1 MQPVAAATRI
11 ALPAAPSLAVG
22 TAKAVWLTSDGEIEV
37 LSLGEAAARARA
49 TPPFLC
55 HARAVARRLKVQA
68 FPAYDLLE
76 LFAFVRPA
84 LFCLPTP
91 RGLARSL
98 DLPPSGSG
106 IDGDAIALIAAA
118 EALLQELSLARD
130 PEARAIAVAMERGG
144 WAWGEA
150 VLRALGP
157 APADAE
163 TPAGMTVWRKLGE
176 WTEYAPEPPA
186 GAVAVEQDEARQ
198 RLAELLGDAAEPR
211 PQQSDYAAAVSAAFL
226 PREAPDEPHFVLAE
240 AGTGVGKTLGYIAP
254 ASLWAE
260 KNQGPVWIS
269 TFTKNL
275 QHQVSTELDRL
286 YPDPLVKA
294 RRVVVRK
301 GRENYLCLLNYE
313 EAIAGLPL
321 RPYDAVALGLM
332 ARWIGATREGDMI
345 GDDFP
350 GWLPDLIG
358 RARSIGLADRRG
370 ECIHSACPHYHK
382 CFIEKSVRRARR
394 ARIVVANHALVMVQ
408 SALGGLDD
416 SNLPTRLVFDE
427 GHHLFDAADA
437 AFSLALTGQ
446 ETAELRRWILGAEE
460 GRRSRA
466 RGLKRRLED
475 LIADD
480 EEAVGALEHAM
491 NVARALPG
499 EGWLARL
506 RDNRPNGPC
515 EAFLLLARQ
524 QVLARADTR
533 DPNYSLEVDLRPPV
547 PGLVEAAEN
556 LRAALARIA
565 SPLRAVVRHLERR
578 LEKEAAELDTALRT
592 RIEAMIRSL
601 VRRGIMDLEGWARAL
616 GEISAEPDKEFVDWL
631 AIERFDGHES
641 DVGLYRHWVDPTKPF
656 AAMVAKPAHG
666 VLVTS
671 ATLTDSSGDAVRDW
685 EAAEARTGAP
695 HLTKPAYRAR
705 VPSPFDYA
713 RQTRVF
719 IVNDLNR
726 TDMAAVAGAYRALF
740 LAAGGG
746 ALGLFT
752 AIQRLKDVHKRI
764 AAPLEE
770 AGLTL
775 LAQHV
780 DGMDTATLV
789 DIFRAEEDACLLGTD
804 AVRDGV
810 DVPGRSLRLI
820 VFDRVPWPRPDI
832 LHKARRAAQLGD
844 SGAVRY
850 DDRVARLKLRQA
862 FGRLIRRADDMGVF
876 VLLDR
881 QMPSRLMG
889 AFPDGVAAER
899 IGLKEVV
906 SRTAEFLRHPSVAEA
921 PRRD

>member
-1 MQPVAAATRI
+1 MQPVAVLNKI
-11 ALPAAPSLAVG
+11 ALPAAPALVVG
-22 TAKAVWLTSDGEIEV
+22 TAKAAWLTPDGEIET
-37 LSLGEAAARARA
+37 LNLFEAAARVKAA
-49 TPPFLC
+49 PPFLC
-55 HARAVARRLKVQA
+55 HAKAAARRLKVPV
-68 FPAYDLLE
+68 FPAYDVLE
-76 LFAFVRPA
+76 LYAFTRPA
-84 LFCLPTP
+84 IFCLPTL
-91 RGLARSL
+91 RGLARAL
-98 DLPPSGSG
+98 DLPPPGNG
-106 IDGDAIALIAAA
+106 IEAEAASLIAAA
-118 EALLQELSLARD
+118 EALLLELSLARD
-130 PEARAIAVAMERGG
+130 PEARAVAQAMERGG

-157 APADAE
+157 APPQAD
-163 TPAGMTVWRKLGE
+163 TPTGLTVWRKLGE
-176 WTEYAPEPPA
+176 WSEYAPEPPP
-186 GAVAVEQDEARQ
+186 GTVPVEQEEARQ
-198 RLAELLGDAAEPR
+198 RLAELLGDDAEPR
-211 PQQSDYAAAVSAAFL
+211 PQQSDYAAAVSNAFR

-275 QHQVSTELDRL
+275 QHQIWSELDRL
-286 YPDPLVKA
+286 YPEPTQKM
-294 RRVVVRK
+294 RRVVIRK

-345 GDDFP
+345 GGDFP

-358 RARSIGLADRRG
+358 RGRSLRLTDRRG
-370 ECIHSACPHYHK
+370 ECIHSACTHYHK
-382 CFIEKSVRRARR
+382 CFIETSVRRARR

-408 SALGGLDD
+408 SALNGLDD
-416 SNLPTRLVFDE
+416 SYLPTRLVFDE

-466 RGLKRRLED
+466 RGLKRRLDD
-475 LIADD
+475 LIAEDK
-480 EEAVGALEHAM
+480 EALGALDHAM
-491 NVARALPG
+491 SAARALPG
-499 EGWLARL
+499 EGWLQRL
-506 RDNRPNGPC
+506 KDNRPQGAC
-515 EAFLLLARQ
+515 EAFLALARQ
-524 QVLARADTR
+524 QVLARADQR
-533 DPNYSLEVDLRPPV
+533 DPNYSLEADLRPPV
-547 PGLVEAAEN
+547 AGLVAAAEN
-556 LRAALARIA
+556 LRTALGRVAA
-565 SPLRAVVRHLERR
+565 PLRAVARSLEQR
-578 LEKEAAELDTALRT
+578 LEKEAAALDTPLRM
-592 RIEAMIRSL
+592 RIEAMIRGL
-601 VRRGIMDLEGWARAL
+601 GRRGGIELAGWQRAL
-616 GEISAEPDKEFVDWL
+616 AELDAEPDKEFVDWL
-631 AIERFDGHES
+631 AIERFDGHDT
-641 DVGLYRHWVDPTKPF
+641 DVGLYRHWIDPTKPF
-656 AAMVAKPAHG
+656 AEFVAKPAHG

-671 ATLTDSSGDAVRDW
+671 ATLTDSSGDAVKDW
-685 EAAEARTGAP
+685 EAAEARSGAP
-695 HLTKPAYRAR
+695 HLARAAYRAR

-713 RQTRVF
+713 RQTRLF

-726 TDMAAVAGAYRALF
+726 NDMAAVAGAYRALF
-740 LAAGGG
+740 QASGGG

-752 AIQRLKDVHKRI
+752 AIQRLREVHRRI
-764 AAPLEE
+764 AVPLEE
-770 AGLTL
+770 AGLPL

-832 LHKARRAAQLGD
+832 LHKARRAATEGE

-881 QMPSRLMG
+881 QMPSRLLG
-889 AFPDGVAAER
+889 AFPEGVAVER
-899 IGLKEVV
+899 VGLKDAVT
-906 SRTAEFLRHPSVAEA
+906 RTREFLTH
-921 PRRD
+921 

>member
-1 MQPVAAATRI
+1 MQPIALAAARI
-11 ALPAAPSLAVG
+11 ALPAAPALVVG
-22 TAKAVWLTSDGEIEV
+22 TAKAAWLTPDGEIEI
-37 LSLGEAAARARA
+37 LTLHEAAGRAR
-49 TPPFLC
+49 TSPPYLC
-55 HARAVARRLKVQA
+55 HAKAVARRLNGPA
-68 FPAYDLLE
+68 FPSYDVLE
-76 LFAFVRPA
+76 LHAFVRPA
-84 LFCLPTP
+84 MFCLPTP
-91 RGLARSL
+91 RGLARAL
-98 DLPPSGSG
+98 DLRPPGGG
-106 IDGDAIALIAAA
+106 IEAEALSLIASA

-130 PEARAIAVAMERGG
+130 PEARAIAQAMAGGG

-150 VLRALGP
+150 VLRALGD
-157 APADAE
+157 APRDQE
-163 TPAGMTVWRKLGE
+163 TPAGLTVWRRLGE

-186 GAVAVEQDEARQ
+186 GAIAVEQDEARQ
-198 RLAELLGDAAEPR
+198 RLAELLGDDAEPR
-211 PQQSDYAAAVSAAFL
+211 PQQSDYAAAVSAAFR
-226 PREAPDEPHFVLAE
+226 PREAPDQPHFVLAE

-275 QHQVSTELDRL
+275 QHQISSELDRL
-286 YPDPLVKA
+286 YPDPAAKA
-294 RRVVVRK
+294 RRVVIRK

-321 RPYDAVALGLM
+321 RPYDTVALGLM

-345 GDDFP
+345 GGDFP

-358 RARSIGLADRRG
+358 RNRSLGLTDRRG
-370 ECIHSACPHYHK
+370 ECIHSACTHYHK

-408 SALGGLDD
+408 SALNGLDD
-416 SNLPTRLVFDE
+416 GFMPTRFVFDE

-446 ETAELRRWILGAEE
+446 EAAELRRWILGAEE

-466 RGLKRRLED
+466 RGLKRRLDD

-480 EEAVGALEHAM
+480 KEAVGALDHAM
-491 NVARALPG
+491 SAARALPG
-499 EGWLARL
+499 EGWLQRL
-506 RDNRPNGPC
+506 RDNRPQGAC
-515 EAFLLLARQ
+515 ESFLLLARQ

-533 DPNYSLEVDLRPPV
+533 DPNYSLEADLRPPV
-547 PGLVEAAEN
+547 AGLAEAAEN
-556 LRAALARIA
+556 LRAALGRIA
-565 SPLRAVVRHLERR
+565 TPLRAVAKHLEDR
-578 LEKEAAELDTALRT
+578 LEKEAAELDTPLRM
-592 RIEAMIRSL
+592 RIEAMIRGL
-601 VRRGIMDLEGWARAL
+601 TRRGGIELQGWQRAL
-616 GEISAEPDKEFVDWL
+616 GEIGEEPSSDFVDWL

-641 DVGLYRHWVDPTKPF
+641 DVGLYRHWVDPTRPF
-656 AAMVAKPAHG
+656 AEFVAKPAHG

-685 EAAEARTGAP
+685 EAAEARSGST
-695 HLTKPAYRAR
+695 HLARPAYRAR

-713 RQTRVF
+713 KQTRLF

-740 LAAGGG
+740 QAAGGG

-752 AIQRLKDVHKRI
+752 AIQRLRDVHKRI

-770 AGLTL
+770 AGLPL

-832 LHKARRAAQLGD
+832 LHKARRAVQLGD

-881 QMPSRLMG
+881 QMPSRLLG
-889 AFPDGVAAER
+889 AFPDGVTAER
-899 IGLKEVV
+899 LGLKDAVE
-906 SRTAEFLRHPSVAEA
+906 RTRAFL
-921 PRRD
+921 PR